1 MADSLTTEQ
10 GPSPALFGQ
19 SDERVLEEPVAVE
32 GDFLGEQQPSEPK
45 PRRSRDRT
53 SRKRVKQKQFQRAL
67 ASMLESFPGIFEDS
81 DADVSDFDDNH
92 SHADEAI
99 ARDPYSRSQSDS
111 GSASPPT
118 NRSRRPKH
126 RPGARDGLSVTS
138 HDSVPIEI
146 IDHQQPGRLSRK
158 GTLLTA
164 ADVGPI
170 EYETEL
176 WNYIR
181 VPAKDYDEPEL
192 ADTART
198 PAPLK
203 VSRVGA
209 HAKSTDTTAT
219 DLVFKAISMYAIPR
233 DVNARPSMPKDPLAA
248 HSPYTYGQP
257 EEPVLVNASMGAY
270 LLIYSE
276 VIMRAIR
283 SCVKVYPG
291 ISGASEFMS
300 VPAPY
305 TLIVHYRDELQAY
318 NDELPDEPNEVPS
331 PTTELNDT
339 NQESDTPK
347 PNLSPKEHMPL
358 LLDYVFTPEFTA
370 TYDHEMSLR
379 KKPTPTTTFA
389 LAWMLF
395 RPGSMVYA
403 WSGNS
408 LDAYVVDSYE
418 LEGLYSNEKNKDG
431 KSIGLVDLVRPPN
444 GLRGELPEFSTIP
457 KSLVIKLHYVE
468 YDGTRIGRRLK
479 TVTIM
484 PFDGEQEI
492 RTLAAFPMEYAQDT
506 ELRDRLIAR
515 GQKYFELCQR
525 HYMSYSGDTIA
536 VPGTSSRKVC
546 LLPPPRSSTL
556 LN

>member
-1 MADSLTTEQ
+1 MADSVTTEQ
-10 GPSPALFGQ
+10 GPSLALFGQ
-19 SDERVLEEPVAVE
+19 SDERILEDPVAVE
-32 GDFLGEQQPSEPK
+32 GYSLEGQQAAGPK
-45 PRRSRDRT
+45 PHRSRDRT

-81 DADVSDFDDNH
+81 DADVSDFDDNYP
-92 SHADEAI
+92 HADEAG
-99 ARDPYSRSQSDS
+99 AGDPYSRSQSDS
-111 GSASPPT
+111 GSASPSYR
-118 NRSRRPKH
+118 RSRRPRP
-126 RPGARDGLSVTS
+126 RPGARDAISITS
-138 HDSVPIEI
+138 HGSDPIDIVE
-146 IDHQQPGRLSRK
+146 QRLSGK
-158 GTLLTA
+158 VTTLNE
-164 ADVGPI
+164 ADMGPI

-176 WNYIR
+176 WHYIR
-181 VPAKDYDEPEL
+181 VPAKDFDEPEL

-209 HAKSTDTTAT
+209 HAKSTETTAT
-219 DLVFKAISMYAIPR
+219 DLVFKAVSMYAVPR
-233 DVNARPSMPKDPLAA
+233 DVNKRGILPKDPLGARA
-248 HSPYTYGQP
+248 PYTYGRP
-257 EEPVLVNASMGAY
+257 EEPVVVNASMGAY

-318 NDELPDEPNEVPS
+318 NDGLPDELNEVPS

-358 LLDYVFTPEFTA
+358 LLDYVFTPEFTT

-379 KKPTPTTTFA
+379 KKPTPTTTYA

-431 KSIGLVDLVRPPN
+431 KSIGLVDLVRPPH

-492 RTLAAFPMEYAQDT
+492 GTLAAFPVEYAQDT
-506 ELRDRLIAR
+506 GLRDRLMAR

-546 LLPPPRSSTL
+546 LLPPPRPGTL